1 MTDLFA
7 IYGPPTPEQARRL
20 VLLLGL
26 LPKPQKAEAEKDERP
41 PATRRRPSTAA

>member
-1 MTDLFA
+1 MADLFA

-26 LPKPQKAEAEKDERP
+26 LPKPQKAEKDERP